1 MSASENRR
9 VSFHQVVVIYVIPA
23 GHDTSR
29 SAFSRFGVLLLLQ
42 ARELEQE
49 RRKVAELQQSLQRV
63 ETTLEELK
71 SATRESLQLITERW

>member
-1 MSASENRR
+1 M
-9 VSFHQVVVIYVIPA
+9 IYVIPA

-29 SAFSRFGVLLLLQ
+29 SVFSRCGVLLLLLQ

-63 ETTLEELK
+63 EATLEELK